1 MRTYASKRKNQSEYV
16 FESRVNPQKAIHR
29 KTLIDI
35 VKNTAERAGIK
46 NKKIRPHSF
55 RRTLI

>member
-1 MRTYASKRKNQSEYV
+1 MRTYASKRKHQSEYV

-29 KTLIDI
+29 KTLRDI
-35 VKNTAERAGIK
+35 VKNASERAGI

>member
-1 MRTYASKRKNQSEYV
+1 MRTYASKRKNKSEYV

-35 VKNTAERAGIK
+35 AKNASERVKI